1 MMELTTYTE
10 LEIAHRLLTSYAQ
23 KCRALHGHRYQV
35 EITVASPD
43 GLNKDHMI
51 VDFKKL
57 KEVVRQALDDDWDHA
72 SCFQKDDQIGIAAVK
87 AGSKRV
93 HLIDAN
99 PTLEW
104 MVSYWAE
111 LLQAWFDKYIPGI
124 ILTKLT
130 ASETARNT
138 VTWTRDFLKEVVDPA
153 PPITVSGIKE
163 TIDALR
169 DAPVCTAA
177 PVCEPE
183 HSPDDVPYLV
193 SYRDSLGTY
202 SDVVYSSLKGK
213 ALVAF
218 CAAAVSKVGDP
229 CGTVVVLSLS
239 RLPA

>member
-1 MMELTTYTE
+1 MLELTTYTE
-10 LEIAHRLLTSYAQ
+10 LELCHRLGGAYSGRCLD
-23 KCRALHGHRYQV
+23 LHGHRYQV

-43 GLNKDHMI
+43 GLNNDHMI

-57 KEVVRQALDDDWDHA
+57 KEVVKQALDDDWDHA
-72 SCFQKDDQIGIAAVK
+72 SCFRKDDQIGIAAVK

-111 LLQAWFDKYIPGI
+111 LLQSWFDKYIPGI

-138 VTWTRDFLKEVVDPA
+138 VTWTRDILKEVAA
-153 PPITVSGIKE
+153 PIP
-163 TIDALR
+163 TIDAESIR
-169 DAPVCTAA
+169 KAA
-177 PVCEPE
+177 EILKDMPECVACEPE
-183 HSPDDVPYLV
+183 CNPDDVPYLV
-193 SYRDSLGTY
+193 AYRDSLGTY

-213 ALVAF
+213 ALVDF
-218 CAAAVSKVGDP
+218 CKAAVSKVGDP
-229 CGTVVVLSLS
+229 CGTVVVLYLS